1 MENPNYYAIIPAN
14 IRYDNTLSGNEKLL
28 YGEITALSNKFGY
41 CNASNAYFSELYGK
55 HKDTISDWINKLK
68 KKGYIKTEIIKNNL
82 GRVSERRIYPV
93 GENAYTYRQKYL
105 DPIGKNTEDN
115 NTSINNN
122 KNKKKE
128 DLKRIINF
136 YENNIALITE
146 FVAEDIEK
154 YLDEGLE
161 AELIIAAMKEAVS
174 RNKRSWKYVSSI
186 LINCLN
192 SNIKTEKQ
200 FKIEQEEFKSN
211 KKQPEKKD
219 VTKEK
224 IEYAEVEMT
233 EEEYR
238 KKLFEGAKDG

>member
-41 CNASNAYFSELYGK
+41 CNASNAYFSELYGR
-55 HKDTISDWINKLK
+55 HKDTISDWIGKLK
-68 KKGYIKTEIIKNNL
+68 QKGYIKTEIIKNNL

-93 GENAYTYRQKYL
+93 GENTYTYRQKRLY
-105 DPIGKNTEDN
+105 PIGKNAEGN
-115 NTSINNN
+115 NTSINN

-128 DLKRIINF
+128 DLKKIINF

-161 AELIIAAMKEAVS
+161 VELIIAAMKEAVS
-174 RNKRSWKYVSSI
+174 RNKRNWKYVSSI
-186 LINCLN
+186 LNNCLN
-192 SNIKTEKQ
+192 SNIQTEKQ
-200 FKIEQEEFKSN
+200 FKIEQEQFKSN
-211 KKQPEKKD
+211 KKHPERKDIAKEKK
-219 VTKEK
+219 
-224 IEYAEVEMT
+224 EYVEVEMT

-238 KKLFEGAKDG
+238 KKLFEKGNEDV